1 MDPGLPDTHWAQSTR
16 AGSIHACQPPAPATA
31 PPPRPSVLRSV
42 VQASLGHSAPLSQ
55 NLWDLTRCSVRRE
68 GTLSGSFLG
77 VSFHTD
83 SPGSGVRLPLR
94 AVRGECP
101 LEPPAEKEAGRP
113 TGAGRGAATLRLTSP
128 DLREVWNADGS
139 LRVSRPQD
147 GVERQHAEMCSKCA
161 AVHVRP
167 HGRLLSGRGQL
178 SRAGLAATS
187 RLHEDLSRLAC
198 HLSAQHSC
206 LVLEVRA
213 FQTILRNINDWLLNQ
228 DALVA

>member
-1 MDPGLPDTHWAQSTR
+1 MDPGLPDTHWAQSMR

-31 PPPRPSVLRSV
+31 PPPHPSVLRSM

-147 GVERQHAEMCSKCA
+147 GVERQHTEMCSCARSSTRPASLWPGA
-161 AVHVRP
+161 AVPGRA
-167 HGRLLSGRGQL
+167 HGDFPAPRGPVQTRLS
-178 SRAGLAATS
+178 SV
-187 RLHEDLSRLAC
+187 C
-198 HLSAQHSC
+198 SA
-206 LVLEVRA
+206 
-213 FQTILRNINDWLLNQ
+213 LLPCS
-228 DALVA
+228 